1 MSGAAFGGNRLMR
14 ANTAESAGIAC
25 VLKNIEGI
33 VSLCD
38 IVKTSYGVDGMYK
51 LVVNSQK
58 KIIISR
64 SVATILSGCDVE
76 HPALRM
82 IIEPVAHLAQM
93 GDCTGFL
100 MCVLGEVLRKCALF
114 IEKGI
119 LPTELAS
126 ALRSCG
132 DQIEEI
138 IKSVSETEEFSLDNA
153 EILRKVSSGIVKN
166 KKISELLG
174 ESISEISKNGSFPV
188 DSIRVTK
195 VNVGSV
201 EDSERFKGML
211 LESSPVGVVVSGE
224 NIKTAIYTCPLAISN
239 METKGTVLLKNAE
252 DLLTYAQDDE
262 KTTREFVDKLVSNGV
277 GMIVCSGSIDG
288 LMLDYLNE
296 KKVAVLKVHSK
307 FDLRRLC
314 MLFGGRMA
322 NILRPMEEQ
331 YLGVCTSLGMHTYG
345 ERKYTKVTGEGQIDT
360 LLLRGTLPAQLE
372 ESEKLI
378 TKAVY
383 ALQVCAHE
391 SMRTGS
397 LRLLKGAGQCEK
409 DIAAALSAEAEKYTD
424 VRQIAIKIFAEAVET
439 VGRKSVSEASRS
451 ADGVKD
457 IFDVAA
463 IKERA
468 LSYVAVLS
476 SDILSVSQMFITK
489 NEDTLSAPKRPGHWD
504 DRD

>member
-1 MSGAAFGGNRLMR
+1 MNGAAFGGNRLMR
-14 ANTAESAGIAC
+14 SNTAESAGIAC

-38 IVKTSYGVDGMYK
+38 IVKTSYGVNGMYK

-58 KIIISR
+58 RLIISR

-82 IIEPVAHLAQM
+82 IVEPVAHLAQM

-100 MCVLGEVLRKCALF
+100 MCILGEILRKCALF

-126 ALRSCG
+126 ALRESG
-132 DQIEEI
+132 DSMSEI
-138 IKSVSETEEFSLDNA
+138 IKKISVEEKFSLDSA
-153 EILRKVSSGIVKN
+153 EIIRKISSGIVKN
-166 KKISELLG
+166 KKIAELLG
-174 ESISEISKNGSFPV
+174 ESISEISKNGSFPI

-195 VNVGSV
+195 INVGAL
-201 EDSERFKGML
+201 EDSERFKGLL
-211 LESSPVGVVVSGE
+211 LESSPVGLVTTGE
-224 NIKTAIYTCPLAISN
+224 NLKTAIYTCPLAISN
-239 METKGTVLLKNAE
+239 METKGTVLLKNAQ

-262 KTTREFVDKLVSNGV
+262 KTTKEFVDKLVANGV
-277 GMIVCSGSIDG
+277 GLLVCSGSVDA

-296 KKVAVLKVHSK
+296 KKVALLKVHSK

-331 YLGVCTSLGMHTYG
+331 YLGLCTSLGTQTLG
-345 ERKYTKVTGEGQIDT
+345 EKKYTKVEGKGQIVT
-360 LLLRGTLPAQLE
+360 LMLRGTLPAHLE
-372 ESEKLI
+372 ESEKLV

-383 ALQVCAHE
+383 ALQVCANE

-397 LRLLKGAGQCEK
+397 LRLLRGAGECERE
-409 DIAAALSAEAEKYTD
+409 IAAALQEEAEKYTD
-424 VRQIAIKIFAEAVET
+424 VRQIAAKIFAEAIEA
-439 VGRKSVSEASRS
+439 VGRKSTSMEDAPQDV
-451 ADGVKD
+451 
-457 IFDVAA
+457 FDVAA

-468 LSYVAVLS
+468 IEYAAVLS